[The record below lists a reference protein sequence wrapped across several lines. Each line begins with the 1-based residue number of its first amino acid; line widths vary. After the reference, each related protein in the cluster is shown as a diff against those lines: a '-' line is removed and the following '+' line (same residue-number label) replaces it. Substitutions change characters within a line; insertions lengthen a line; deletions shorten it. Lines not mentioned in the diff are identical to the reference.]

1 MQTRPCDVTPKSE
14 QDKYS
19 LALQDEKGR
28 WYGLD
33 VPLQN
38 IRPSTQNRQA
48 PIQRIGVN
56 SFHMGRGYD
65 KFAPQQYGY
74 FDAWN
79 MWRTTQGKAH
89 AVPLMRWGRGL
100 RDTDW
105 NMPNANGVTWKRLT
119 GATKYLDVSFSAS
132 ASYTASKL
140 ILLIRKRVPAGASG
154 SPGTLTAEIC
164 SNSGVNPNTVL
175 ETATLAASAVSDV
188 TSQYYTWTISEAL
201 TSGTTYHVKVYGPS
215 GDRDEACWEV
225 GCDPSTAGLKS
236 TNGSSWTATTYSPYY
251 RITDADKART
261 FKQFVFDS
269 CLYAVSIYDNNSTAS
284 ELYLQGVRGRAVGTQ
299 TSTTLQDTGHG
310 TYGATNWTTDRF
322 ANCYVKIIRG
332 TGAGQVRLISSNT
345 ADTLTVSSAW
355 TTTPVAADSE
365 YVVYGCDWWV
375 QIGTTGLGV
384 VTGKPMV
391 QNGIVYFPQGD
402 STNIRIMQLDYTD
415 ADDHAFDVENTNNN
429 KAYYLAGGFDPSQG
443 PVAWRA
449 NNAVTTGTPA
459 AKKVSVARAA
469 TSPSGTPVAFGTD
482 LTFLTSIL
490 VGDNTNRI
498 NNIFFH
504 EGSLYVGK
512 ENVLYIVQNDQPSR
526 VNIGVETAPD
536 ANNLIAMITGADR
549 QLYASYLNDVYV
561 VTGGGSYPTGLMSA
575 MPSDRSG
582 YASCLDAK
590 KNWIFATVD
599 AGDGTSSLMMYSINE
614 QAWSEQLRG
623 FFPGR
628 RMRSVAWQD
637 NASARPRLWVEI
649 GGEMVFQEFPL
660 NGVRPYD
667 DSGIKY
673 QHEFMLVL
681 PTVDLYNTDSKYFAR
696 LSVAT
701 QGLATQS
708 DTETGHEIVVE
719 WQADDDVGTANW
731 THAGYI
737 REGPLGFVDISKG
750 DKQMMRIRLR
760 CLSSEASD
768 PVIIESI
775 SLSLFARGRLADEWA
790 VFFSLDGS
798 DEEQNSE
805 ELLKWL
811 IEAAETPR
819 PLKMFSRFHLYHN
832 RTVTIADKPQY
843 ALEEIN
849 QDDEDIE
856 AFLQFRLV
864 EVV

>member
-33 VPLQN
+33 VPLRN
-38 IRPSTQNRQA
+38 IRPSTQSKQA
-48 PIQRIGVN
+48 PIQRVGVN

-65 KFAPQQYGY
+65 KYAPQQYGY
-74 FDAWN
+74 FDAMN
-79 MWRTTQGKAH
+79 MWATTPGKAH
-89 AVPLMRWGRGL
+89 AAPLMRWGRGL

-132 ASYTASKL
+132 ASYTATKL
-140 ILLIRKRVPAGASG
+140 ILLIRKRVPAGATG

-164 SNSGVNPNTVL
+164 SNSGGNPNTVL

-225 GCDPSTAGLKS
+225 GCDPSAAGLKS
-236 TNGSSWTATTYSPYY
+236 TNGSSWTATAYSPYY

-261 FKQFVFDS
+261 FKQFVFDN
-269 CLYAVSIYDNNSTAS
+269 CLYAVSIYDNNSTTS
-284 ELYLQGVRGRAVGTQ
+284 ELYLQGCRGRAVGTQ
-299 TSTTLQDTGHG
+299 SSTTLVDSGHG

-365 YVVYGCDWWV
+365 YVIYGCDWWV

-384 VTGKPMV
+384 VTGKPAV
-391 QNGIVYFPQGD
+391 SNSIVYFPQGD

-429 KAYYLAGGFDPSQG
+429 KAYYLTSAFDLSVG
-443 PVAWRA
+443 PILWRA

-469 TSPSGTPVAFGTD
+469 TAPSGTPVAFGTD
-482 LTFLTSIL
+482 LTFNTSVLT
-490 VGDNTNRI
+490 GDNTNKI
-498 NNIFFH
+498 NGIFFH
-504 EGSLYVGK
+504 EGTLYVGK
-512 ENVLYIVQNDQPSR
+512 ENVLYTVQSDQPAR
-526 VNIGVETAPD
+526 INIGVETAPD
-536 ANNLIAMITGADR
+536 ANNLVSMITGADR

-561 VTGGGSYPTGLMSA
+561 VTGGGSYPTGIMRA

-582 YASCLDAK
+582 YVSSLEAK
-590 KNWIFATVD
+590 KNWIFATID

-614 QAWSEQLRG
+614 QAWNELLRG

-637 NASARPRLWVEI
+637 NATARPRLWTEI

-660 NGVRPYD
+660 NGIRPYD
-667 DSGIKY
+667 DSGMKY
-673 QHEFMLVL
+673 QHEFVLVL

-696 LSVAT
+696 LSVAS

-708 DTETGHEIVVE
+708 DTEAGHEIIVE
-719 WQADDDVGTANW
+719 WQADDDVGSTNW

-737 REGPLGFVDISKG
+737 RSGPLGFVDISKG
-750 DKQMMRIRLR
+750 DKQMMRLRLR
-760 CLSSEASD
+760 CVSSEASD
-768 PVIIESI
+768 PVIPESI

-790 VFFSLDGS
+790 VYFSLDGS

-805 ELLKWL
+805 ELLNWL
-811 IEAAETPR
+811 VEAAETPR
-819 PLKMFSRFHLYHN
+819 PLRMLSRFSLYHN